1 MLCNKLYDDVK
12 PFFGKISGGIYPD
25 DVLEVIQ
32 NMGFGWKE
40 FKRLPRKGKALVAL
54 KWKEEG
60 LSGHYIVWD
69 CERKQFLDPKH
80 GLIDKEEMMKLCNID
95 YIWKIE
101 ERK

>member
-1 MLCNKLYDDVK
+1 MLCGKLYDDVK
-12 PFFGKISGGIYPD
+12 PFFKAISGGIYPD
-25 DVLEVIQ
+25 DVLEAVE
-32 NMGFGWKE
+32 NLGFKWKE

-54 KWKEEG
+54 NWKEEG

-80 GLIDKEEMMKLCNID
+80 GLINKTEMMKLCNID

-101 ERK
+101 RKK